1 MMMMST
7 FDADRRN
14 YPRYSVNFDTQII
27 TPEFYISVNTLEIS
41 VDGLRIEAY
50 SEILPGTDVTISFE
64 FKKDISFYGKVVWVI
79 GFHKKEIL
87 KYLIGIKI
95 HEVTLSGIRII
106 GYEVKDELIKDIL
119 KKMKKAGVK

>member
-1 MMMMST
+1 MTSNFYT
-7 FDADRRN
+7 DRRS
-14 YPRYSVNFDTQII
+14 YERYKVNFDTQVI

-41 VDGLRIEAY
+41 VDGLRIEAF
-50 SEILPGTDVTISFE
+50 SEIAPGTEVTISFE
-64 FKKDISFYGKVVWVI
+64 LKKEISFYGKVIWVI
-79 GFHKKEIL
+79 GFHRKEIL

-95 HEVTLSGIRII
+95 HEVTLSGIRIV